1 MKAIPGFCFL
11 LAAAGG
17 LLAQQ
22 NYSPGDVDDGERLF
36 TANCVVCH
44 GPEGESVPGVELD
57 HGKFRHGTSDDDL
70 IGIIRNGIPNTA
82 MPPHAFT
89 MFQARSVVAYM
100 RFLAASPSRGPA
112 STGDRVH
119 GKAVFE
125 SKGCVNCHR
134 VNGNGSRLGPD
145 LSDIGYL
152 RRSAELQRSILEPD
166 AEVLPQNRFV
176 HVVTRDGKSFT
187 ARLLNQD
194 AFTLQV
200 LDSNAKLLSFAKS
213 SLKEYSFVEKSPMPS
228 YQGKLS
234 TQELADLVSYLASL
248 KGIDK
253 P

>member
-1 MKAIPGFCFL
+1 MRAIPSYCFL
-11 LAAAGG
+11 LMAAGV

-22 NYSPGDVDDGERLF
+22 NYSPGDVDDGKRLF
-36 TANCVVCH
+36 VANCVACH
-44 GPEGESVPGVELD
+44 GTEGESVPGVELD

-70 IGIIRNGIPNTA
+70 IGIIRNGIPGTA
-82 MPPHAFT
+82 MPPHTFT

-125 SKGCVNCHR
+125 SKGCLNCHR
-134 VNGNGSRLGPD
+134 VNGNGSRLGPE

-166 AEVLPQNRFV
+166 AEVLPQNRFIR
-176 HVVTRDGKSFT
+176 VVTRDGKVIT
-187 ARLLNQD
+187 GRLLNHD
-194 AFTLQV
+194 AFTLQ
-200 LDSNAKLLSFAKS
+200 LFDSNDRLLSFAKS
-213 SLKEYSFVEKSPMPS
+213 NLKEYTFVEKSPMPS
-228 YQGKLS
+228 YQGKLNP
-234 TQELADLVSYLASL
+234 QELTDLVSYLASL

>member
-1 MKAIPGFCFL
+1 MRAIVGFCFL
-11 LAAAGG
+11 LVGTGA
-17 LLAQQ
+17 LFAQK
-22 NYSPGDVDDGERLF
+22 NYSPGDVDDGSRLF
-36 TANCVVCH
+36 IANCVVCH

-70 IGIIRNGIPNTA
+70 IGIIRNGIPGTA

-100 RFLAASPSRGPA
+100 RYLAASPSRGPA
-112 STGDRVH
+112 SNGDRVH
-119 GKAVFE
+119 GKALFE
-125 SKGCVNCHR
+125 SKGCINCHR

-176 HVVTRDGKSFT
+176 RVVTRDGKAT
-187 ARLLNQD
+187 TGRLLNHD
-194 AFTLQV
+194 AFTLQL
-200 LDSNAKLLSFAKS
+200 LDSNERLLAFDKS
-213 SLKEYSFVEKSPMPS
+213 NLKEYTFLEKSPMPS

-234 TQELADLVSYLASL
+234 PQELADVVSYLASL

>member
-1 MKAIPGFCFL
+1 MRAIPTFCFL
-11 LAAAGG
+11 LAAAAA

-22 NYSPGDVDDGERLF
+22 NYSPGDVDDGRRLF

-70 IGIIRNGIPNTA
+70 IGIIRNGIPGTA

-100 RFLAASPSRGPA
+100 RYLAASPSRGPA
-112 STGDRVH
+112 TTGNATH
-119 GKAVFE
+119 GKALFE
-125 SKGCVNCHR
+125 SKGCLNCHR
-134 VNGNGSRLGPD
+134 VNGNGSRLGPE
-145 LSDIGYL
+145 LTDIGYL
-152 RRSAELQRSILEPD
+152 RRSAELQQSILEPD

-176 HVVTRDGKSFT
+176 RIVTRDGKAISG
-187 ARLLNQD
+187 RLLNHD
-194 AFTLQV
+194 AFTLQ
-200 LDSNAKLLSFAKS
+200 LFDSNDRLLLFEKS
-213 SLKEYSFVEKSPMPS
+213 NLKEYTFIEKSPMPS

-234 TQELADLVSYLASL
+234 PQELADLVSYLSSL